1 MIGLMTGE
9 GADAVVRLMAEFR
22 RGSKEAANR
31 LTELLYPELRR
42 LAAAKMRSERAE
54 HSWQPTVLVNELY
67 LELLKIKGLR
77 ESSPMGREGK
87 EAFMGLA
94 AFLMKRLLIHHARP
108 AAARARKVEVQDGPD
123 LESPGSETL
132 SHVETLLARLAE
144 VDPKF
149 RTVVEMRVF
158 EGATGDEIAA
168 RMGCSRK
175 TVNIYWDFARNWLN
189 KELTATGRNA

>member
-1 MIGLMTGE
+1 MTGQ
-9 GADAVVRLMAEFR
+9 GADTVLQLMNDLRA
-22 RGSKEAANR
+22 GSKEAANQ

-54 HSWQPTVLVNELY
+54 HSWQPTLLVNELY

-77 ESSPMGREGK
+77 PEEQQDRDAK
-87 EAFMGLA
+87 QAFMGLA

-108 AAARARKVEVQDGPD
+108 ASARAQRVAVEDGPD
-123 LESPGSETL
+123 FQASGPETL
-132 SHVETLLARLAE
+132 SHVEHLLDRLAE

-158 EGATGDEIAA
+158 EGATGEEIAA
-168 RMGCSRK
+168 RLGCSRK
-175 TVNIYWDFARNWLN
+175 TAGIYWDFARKWLQQ
-189 KELTATGRNA
+189 EMTGAHGHA

>member
-1 MIGLMTGE
+1 MTGA
-9 GADAVVRLMAEFR
+9 GADSVVELVAELR

-42 LAAAKMRSERAE
+42 LAAAKMRTERVE
-54 HSWQPTVLVNELY
+54 HSWQPTILVNELY
-67 LELLKIKGLR
+67 LELLKIKNLR
-77 ESSPMGREGK
+77 PEDPLGRDAK
-87 EAFMGLA
+87 EAFMSLA

-108 AAARARKVEVQDGPD
+108 ASARAQKVDVEDGPD
-123 LESPGSETL
+123 LRASGAETL
-132 SHVETLLARLAE
+132 SHVETLLANLAS

-168 RMGCSRK
+168 RLGCSRK
-175 TVNIYWDFARNWLN
+175 TVNIYWDFARNWLR
-189 KELTATGRNA
+189 KELAGTGTNE